1 MVPTCSGLK
10 YCICFWK
17 WCPPVLEP
25 NFDLSLGE
33 AELVGHLDAPAPG
46 EVVVRVELLLQLQ
59 GLVPATHPPH
69 PESVVINDFYAKT
82 GGLSRC

>member
-1 MVPTCSGLK
+1 MVPTCSGLFNWYLEMVPTCSGLK
-10 YCICFWK
+10 YCICIWK

-33 AELVGHLDAPAPG
+33 AELVGHLDPPAPG

-59 GLVPATHPPH
+59 GLVPATHTLLIQSP
-69 PESVVINDFYAKT
+69 
-82 GGLSRC
+82 